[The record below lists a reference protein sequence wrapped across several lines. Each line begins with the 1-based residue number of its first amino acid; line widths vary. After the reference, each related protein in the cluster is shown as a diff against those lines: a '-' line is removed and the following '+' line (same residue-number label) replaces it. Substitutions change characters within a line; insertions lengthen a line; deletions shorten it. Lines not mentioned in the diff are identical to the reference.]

1 MYTCCIRRAKCIS
14 NSSLADFDFV
24 VAHVAHVK
32 ENTISGSFN
41 DDEVKKQ
48 MKLSAAQCGCNASSF
63 LSLSISFIVVT
74 MVVLV
79 VLGV

>member
-1 MYTCCIRRAKCIS
+1 M
-14 NSSLADFDFV
+14 
-24 VAHVAHVK
+24 K

>member
-1 MYTCCIRRAKCIS
+1 M
-14 NSSLADFDFV
+14 
-24 VAHVAHVK
+24 K

-41 DDEVKKQ
+41 DDAVKKQ

-63 LSLSISFIVVT
+63 LSLSTSFIVAT